1 METFVELDFFQESF
15 PSEQKS
21 GEFLQGMNGE
31 EFFHVDWDKRQNVW
45 RLPNIPNYFGFDA
58 QGAVGN
64 MDIIKN
70 NMRVLI
76 KRSNCSQTPN
86 APPTATVFPKNPVE
100 MGDPNVLVCF
110 VDQFFPPLLNITWL
124 KNGEEVSQGVTDTDF
139 FPSADNAFRKFSYLA
154 FVPQHG
160 DVYVCQVDHW
170 GLPQSL
176 AKLWHSK
183 EPSLIPETKEN
194 VVCGLGLAMGLLG
207 IMAGTV
213 LFIKARRM
221 NGINQR
227 RGPL

>member
-1 METFVELDFFQESF
+1 
-15 PSEQKS
+15 
-21 GEFLQGMNGE
+21 
-31 EFFHVDWDKRQNVW
+31 
-45 RLPNIPNYFGFDA
+45 
-58 QGAVGN
+58 

-70 NMRVLI
+70 NTEVPI
-76 KRSNCSQTPN
+76 KRSNRSQTPSGTRRGPRRAPRFGGV

-110 VDQFFPPLLNITWL
+110 MDQFFPPVLNITWL
-124 KNGEEVSQGVTDTDF
+124 KNREEVSQGVTDTDF
-139 FPSADNAFRKFSYLA
+139 FPSVDNAFRKFSYLA

-160 DVYVCQVDHW
+160 DVYICQVDHW

-183 EPSLIPETKEN
+183 EPTLIPETKEN

-207 IMAGTV
+207 IIAGTV
-213 LFIKARRM
+213 LFFKARRM